1 VKTHAETLAAYARLA
16 VRVGVN
22 LQAGQQL
29 FVNCL
34 VQHAPLARVV
44 AAEGYLAGA
53 SYVDVYYGDQ
63 HLRRAQAEG
72 APEDSLDWSPPWLV
86 RRLNDLGDSGGA
98 LLAIIGNPDPGLFEG
113 VDGARLGR
121 TRMREVAEA
130 GLTLTGGRCN
140 WSAIAYPSGGWA
152 TSVFGKPDVD
162 RLWEAVATAVRLDE
176 PDPVAAWQ
184 VHVARLAHRAEGLS
198 ERRFDALRYRG
209 PGTDLT
215 VGLHPDADWLAALDR
230 ANGIDFVANMP
241 TEEVFTTPDA
251 RRVDGTV
258 SATYP
263 LELAGSLIRG
273 LRVTFEGGRA
283 TEIHADE
290 GEDMVRA
297 HFASDDGAVR
307 LGEIALVDR
316 TSRVGQS
323 GLVFFNTLF
332 DENAASHIAL
342 GAGIVRAVP
351 RARAMTAEERH
362 AAGINHSSVHTD
374 FMIGSPEVAIS
385 GVEAGGTETPILV
398 GGDWVL

>member
-1 VKTHAETLAAYARLA
+1 
-16 VRVGVN
+16 
-22 LQAGQQL
+22 
-29 FVNCL
+29 
-34 VQHAPLARVV
+34 VV
-44 AAEGYLAGA
+44 TAEGYLAGA
-53 SYVDVYYGDQ
+53 GYVDVYYGDQ

-72 APEDSLDWSPPWLV
+72 APEDNLGWSPPWLV
-86 RRLNDLGDSGGA
+86 QRLNDIGDGGGA

-121 TRMREVAEA
+121 TRMRSAAETA
-130 GLTLTGGRCN
+130 LTLTDGRCN
-140 WSAIAYPSGGWA
+140 WSAIAYPTAGWA
-152 TSVFGKPDVD
+152 TSVFGEPDVD

-176 PDPVAAWQ
+176 PDPIAAWQ
-184 VHVARLAHRAEGLS
+184 THVARLAHRAEGLT
-198 ERRFDALRYRG
+198 ERRFDAVRYRG

-215 VGLHPDADWLAALDR
+215 VGLHPDANWLTALDR

-273 LRVTFEGGRA
+273 LRITFEGGRA
-283 TEIHADE
+283 TEIRADE
-290 GEDMVRA
+290 GEDVVRT
-297 HFASDDGAVR
+297 HFASDDGAGR

-332 DENAASHIAL
+332 DENAASHVAL
-342 GAGIVRAVP
+342 GAGIVRAIP
-351 RARAMTAEERH
+351 RAQGLAPEERH
-362 AAGINHSSVHTD
+362 ASGINDSSVHTD
-374 FMIGSPEVAIS
+374 FMSGSPEVAIS
-385 GVEAGGTETPILV
+385 GVSADGAETPIIK
-398 GGDWVL
+398 GGNWAL